1 MLVRHNTALLEK
13 AVDLV
18 VKQAAIPTLEAEAAA
33 YDRMAR
39 ANAFR
44 RIMTGLAVAV
54 AAVGIGYGA
63 SLFFGREA
71 KLPPVY
77 VDKPQ
82 DKRTDRIE
90 PPETTT
96 QPKSDRPVPIPEA
109 KPTNPPPAPL
119 PGGNDKTT
127 VDFNKFLTKEVDFEG
142 AHWTLTSG
150 HYFSQE
156 NDPTWDRAWCY
167 TRKLMNGVDV
177 NADLV
182 TRPTPTAV
190 PQAPIA
196 SPATLASVGL
206 NESSAMELASKC
218 AWLDGKTFSATE
230 YEVPAGRAEAAKKL
244 IVQDGWDAMGFDLPG
259 MPLMNI
265 SFDQCQTRC
274 EGDDQC
280 QAITYDKKHSA
291 CFMKADASILVR
303 ASDAAA
309 GAKPS
314 VASKV
319 QLSSLVFYKNS
330 VVVGD
335 SYSNEPS
342 SYANCVLACAADQ
355 KCQGFNFDSPNNMC
369 SMLDQ
374 VSSLSVFKGVLSGS
388 KATGNQ

>member
-44 RIMTGLAVAV
+44 RMMTGAAVAV

-63 SLFFGREA
+63 ALFFGREIR
-71 KLPPVY
+71 PPVAPN
-77 VDKPQ
+77 KAIE
-82 DKRTDRIE
+82 KRTDRLD
-90 PPETTT
+90 PSDTTT
-96 QPKSDRPVPIPEA
+96 QPKSERTNPPKEA
-109 KPTNPPPAPL
+109 KPADPPSAPL
-119 PGGNDKTT
+119 PNKPDKVTE
-127 VDFNKFLTKEVDFEG
+127 DFNKFLTKEVDFRG

-150 HYFSQE
+150 HYFTEE

-167 TRKLMNGVDV
+167 TRRLVNGVDV
-177 NADLV
+177 NTDLV
-182 TRPTPTAV
+182 NRVTPTAT

-196 SPATLASVGL
+196 PPATLASVGL
-206 NESSAMELASKC
+206 DDDSARELASKC
-218 AWLDGKTFSATE
+218 AWLDGKAFN
-230 YEVPAGRAEAAKKL
+230 PADFEPPSGRAEAAKKL
-244 IVQDGWDAMGFDLPG
+244 IAQDGWDAMGFDLPG
-259 MPLMNI
+259 MPLMNL

-291 CFMKADASILVR
+291 CFLKGDASILVR
-303 ASDAAA
+303 APDAAMA
-309 GAKPS
+309 AKPA

-319 QLSSLVFYKNS
+319 QYSSLVFYKNT

-342 SYANCVLACAADQ
+342 NYASCVTACAVDQ
-355 KCQGFNFDSPNNMC
+355 KCMGFNFDSPNNMC

-374 VSSLSVFKGVLSGS
+374 VSSLSVFKGVASGT
-388 KATGNQ
+388 KAAGNE

>member
-44 RIMTGLAVAV
+44 RMMTGAAVAV

-63 SLFFGREA
+63 ALFFGREIR
-71 KLPPVY
+71 PPVAP
-77 VDKPQ
+77 DKPIE
-82 DKRTDRIE
+82 KRTDRLD
-90 PPETTT
+90 PSDTTT
-96 QPKSDRPVPIPEA
+96 QPKSDRANPPKEA
-109 KPTNPPPAPL
+109 KPVDPPPVPL
-119 PGGNDKTT
+119 PSKPDKVTE
-127 VDFNKFLTKEVDFEG
+127 DFNKFLTKEVDFGG

-150 HYFSQE
+150 HYFTEE

-167 TRKLMNGVDV
+167 TRRLVNGVDV
-177 NADLV
+177 NTDLV
-182 TRPTPTAV
+182 NRVTPTAT

-196 SPATLASVGL
+196 PPATLASVGL
-206 NESSAMELASKC
+206 NDDSARELASKC
-218 AWLDGKTFSATE
+218 AWLDGRTFNAADFELPS
-230 YEVPAGRAEAAKKL
+230 GRAEAAKKL
-244 IVQDGWDAMGFDLPG
+244 IAQDGWDAMGFDLPG
-259 MPLMNI
+259 MPLMNL

-274 EGDDQC
+274 EGDEQC

-291 CFMKADASILVR
+291 CFLKSDASILVR
-303 ASDAAA
+303 APDAAMA
-309 GAKPS
+309 AKPA

-319 QLSSLVFYKNS
+319 QYSSLIFYKNT

-342 SYANCVLACAADQ
+342 NYANCVTACAVDQ
-355 KCQGFNFDSPNNMC
+355 KCMGFNFDGPNNMC

-374 VSSLSVFKGVLSGS
+374 VSSLSVFKGVASGT
-388 KATGNQ
+388 KAAGNQ

>member
-44 RIMTGLAVAV
+44 RIMTGAAVAV

-63 SLFFGREA
+63 ALFFGREIR
-71 KLPPVY
+71 LPVAP
-77 VDKPQ
+77 DKPIE
-82 DKRTDRIE
+82 KRTDSLD
-90 PPETTT
+90 PSDTTP
-96 QPKSDRPVPIPEA
+96 QPKSDRTNLPKEA
-109 KPTNPPPAPL
+109 KPADPPPAPQPNE
-119 PGGNDKTT
+119 PGKET
-127 VDFNKFLTKEVDFEG
+127 VDFNKFLTKEVDFGG

-150 HYFSQE
+150 HYFTEE
-156 NDPTWDRAWCY
+156 NNPTWDRAWCY
-167 TRKLMNGVDV
+167 TRRLVNGVDV

-182 TRPTPTAV
+182 NRVTPTAT

-196 SPATLASVGL
+196 PPATLASVGL
-206 NESSAMELASKC
+206 NDDSARELASKC
-218 AWLDGKTFSATE
+218 AWLDGKTFNSADFE
-230 YEVPAGRAEAAKKL
+230 LPSGRAEAAKKL
-244 IVQDGWDAMGFDLPG
+244 LAQDGWDAMGFDLPG
-259 MPLMNI
+259 MPLMNL
-265 SFDQCQTRC
+265 SYDQCQTRC

-291 CFMKADASILVR
+291 CFLKGDASILVR
-303 ASDAAA
+303 APDAAMA
-309 GAKPS
+309 AKPA

-319 QLSSLVFYKNS
+319 QYSSLVFYKNT

-342 SYANCVLACAADQ
+342 DYANCVTACAVDQ
-355 KCQGFNFDSPNNMC
+355 KCLGFNFDGPNNMC

-374 VSSLSVFKGVLSGS
+374 VSSLSVFKGVASGT
-388 KATGNQ
+388 KAAGNQ

>member
-44 RIMTGLAVAV
+44 RMMTGAAVAV

-63 SLFFGREA
+63 ALFFGREIR
-71 KLPPVY
+71 PPVAP
-77 VDKPQ
+77 DKPVE
-82 DKRTDRIE
+82 KHTDRLD
-90 PPETTT
+90 PSDMTT
-96 QPKSDRPVPIPEA
+96 QPKSVRTDPPKEA
-109 KPTNPPPAPL
+109 KPVEPSPAPL
-119 PGGNDKTT
+119 PKPDKVTE
-127 VDFNKFLTKEVDFEG
+127 DFNKFLTKEVDFGG

-150 HYFSQE
+150 HYFTEE

-167 TRKLMNGVDV
+167 TRRLVNGVDV
-177 NADLV
+177 NTDLV
-182 TRPTPTAV
+182 NRLTPTAT

-196 SPATLASVGL
+196 PPATLASVGL
-206 NESSAMELASKC
+206 NDDSARELASKC
-218 AWLDGKTFSATE
+218 AWLDGKAFS
-230 YEVPAGRAEAAKKL
+230 PADFELPSGRAEAAKKL
-244 IVQDGWDAMGFDLPG
+244 IAQDGWDAMGFDLQG
-259 MPLMNI
+259 MPLMNL

-291 CFMKADASILVR
+291 CFLKGDASILVR
-303 ASDAAA
+303 APDAAMA
-309 GAKPS
+309 AKPA

-319 QLSSLVFYKNS
+319 EYSSLVFYKNT

-342 SYANCVLACAADQ
+342 NYASCVTACAVDQ
-355 KCQGFNFDSPNNMC
+355 KCLGFNFDGPNNMC
-369 SMLDQ
+369 SMLNQ
-374 VSSLSVFKGVLSGS
+374 VSSLSVFKGVASGT
-388 KATGNQ
+388 KAAGNQ